1 MAENKSEEEKPS
13 PSAAQKQQ
21 PAVQKKEKE
30 GLYLNN
36 WIGGAAFLVFFLLI
50 RRKPEVEPI

>member
-21 PAVQKKEKE
+21 PAVQKKVEE
-30 GLYLNN
+30 ELYLNN
-36 WIGGAAFLVFFLLI
+36 WIGGAVFLVFAYLI
-50 RRKPEVEPI
+50 TSGGG